1 MTTVVLTSPPIPG
14 GGTVDGSG
22 RDTVEVIP
30 RPIGSIIDPPTILST
45 VTSHKHIQKCYSKAC
60 TGLITDS

>member
-1 MTTVVLTSPPIPG
+1 MTTVVLTPPPIPG

-22 RDTVEVIP
+22 LDTVEVIS
-30 RPIGSIIDPPTILST
+30 RPIIDPPTILST

>member
-22 RDTVEVIP
+22 RDTVEVTL
-30 RPIGSIIDPPTILST
+30 DL
-45 VTSHKHIQKCYSKAC
+45 QEA
-60 TGLITDS
+60 L